1 MTGKVKRQDLTAY
14 LYGFTERCGRG
25 PKRLLSELQKKG
37 YDKVR
42 IEGDPGND
50 LVDVCRLTC
59 LEEGIR
65 VASSVGGKGQ
75 EDELPVLRVD
85 DRGSRAIPSN

>member
-1 MTGKVKRQDLTAY
+1 
-14 LYGFTERCGRG
+14 
-25 PKRLLSELQKKG
+25 
-37 YDKVR
+37 VR